1 MNQNNK
7 VISCNENGIIIRTDK
22 FNKFYK
28 YDSIQ
33 TVQQTI
39 RKKKVNNTCEKV
51 NLNAIQRE
59 MYRRLM
65 YGLNNYSNE
74 ERATMTPVQITK
86 IIKDHEKAKR
96 YLHIMKA
103 KKYYQDETK
112 LMNAIFP
119 HRPTGIKD
127 NDWFL
132 YLPKSVTLNK
142 LNIGPKDIIEEF
154 IKRKLL
160 PTNFYELK
168 PTL

>member
-1 MNQNNK
+1 MNQNDK
-7 VISCNENGIIIRTDK
+7 VISCNENGIIIRTNK

-33 TVQQTI
+33 AVQQTV
-39 RKKKVNNTCEKV
+39 RKKEVNNTCEKI
-51 NLNAIQRE
+51 NLNTIQRE

-65 YGLNNYSNE
+65 YGLDNYSSE
-74 ERATMTPVQITK
+74 ERATMSPVQITK

-103 KKYYQDETK
+103 KKYYKGDTE
-112 LMNAIFP
+112 LLNAIFP
-119 HRPTGIKD
+119 HCPTGIKD
-127 NDWFL
+127 SDWFL
-132 YLPKSVTLNK
+132 HIPKSVTLNK

-154 IKRKLL
+154 IKRRLL

-168 PTL
+168 PII